1 VAAAGAGQKDGD
13 MTKCLIPDAPGRCG
27 WDVVARFVGIA
38 RCGADATLI
47 LSDNTDDDAADEES
61 DDSVAAAGGGEKA
74 AAPPLSSDDTAALPS
89 HAPSMAVGVSLPL
102 ADAL

>member
-1 VAAAGAGQKDGD
+1 

-27 WDVVARFVGIA
+27 WDVLARFVGIA

-47 LSDNTDDDAADEES
+47 LCDKNDDAAADEES
-61 DDSVAAAGGGEKA
+61 DDSVAAGGGREEA
-74 AAPPLSSDDTAALPS
+74 AAPPLSSDNTAVLPP
-89 HAPSMAVGVSLPL
+89 HAPSMAIGVSLPL